1 MFFYSQLLLQCSH
14 LPTPQFAFPLAPLQL
29 LPQTWSC
36 ASSNMT
42 LSATLGL
49 KRLVRFSFLLRY
61 KRIRASPNFS
71 IPGSPITC
79 RDSKTV
85 WTSQPGVWGCSGS
98 NDRADFTP
106 ATSCSTDA
114 EGTQYIIPPG
124 TARDPTQWYVS
135 KSSLSRGPSSRNVKS
150 KIWDFTNFI
159 CTFLQYLS
167 TASEEES

>member
-49 KRLVRFSFLLRY
+49 KGLVRFSFLLLY
-61 KRIRASPNFS
+61 KRIRVNPNFS
-71 IPGSPITC
+71 IPGSPTTC
-79 RDSKTV
+79 QDSKTV
-85 WTSQPGVWGCSGS
+85 WTSQPGAWGCSGS

-135 KSSLSRGPSSRNVKS
+135 KSSLSRGPSSWNVKS
-150 KIWDFTNFI
+150 KIWDFANFI
-159 CTFLQYLS
+159 CIFLQYLS
-167 TASEEES
+167 TVSEEES